1 MVRAVVMNAEK
12 STAACFLRDIGGNA
26 GAGAGAGSATE
37 GWIARGIEWD
47 DVAIALRKQ
56 IQRKGWNDMINLEQ
70 KKKKKWYYGSK
81 KIPAIA

>member
-1 MVRAVVMNAEK
+1 MNAEK

-37 GWIARGIEWD
+37 GWVARGIERD

-56 IQRKGWNDMINLEQ
+56 IQRIGWDDMINLE
-70 KKKKKWYYGSK
+70 KNKEKEKWYYGSK